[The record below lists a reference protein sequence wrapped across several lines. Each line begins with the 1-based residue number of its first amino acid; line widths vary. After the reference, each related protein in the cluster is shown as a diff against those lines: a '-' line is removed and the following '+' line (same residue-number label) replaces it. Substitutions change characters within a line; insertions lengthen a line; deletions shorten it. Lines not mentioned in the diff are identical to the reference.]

1 MSTERHAR
9 GTALRG
15 ARFVA
20 RPRSGRSRTA
30 AVLLALALP
39 MMTPGAGAQSA
50 QSSANA
56 PTAPNTPGKPGAPGT
71 ETGPATAGKAPLLFS
86 APGPGAGST
95 AGTGGTGGSAS
106 PASPADPMPAAPG
119 LGTGQGF
126 HSPQSAF
133 APLRDLPGVLPWR
146 LFGEVTHRQEGKR
159 SIPVFPGQLTS
170 LNGTRVKVQG
180 FMLPLQPGE
189 RQKHFLLSAVPTSC
203 NFCLPAGPEGIIE
216 VRIRGTGVKVDVDAL
231 VLEGTLQVL
240 PSDPMGLLYRLT
252 DARTAR

>member
-1 MSTERHAR
+1 MCTERQACR
-9 GTALRG
+9 TRVRG
-15 ARFVA
+15 AGLVVRS
-20 RPRSGRSRTA
+20 RSGCRRTA

-39 MMTPGAGAQSA
+39 MMASSAGAQSA
-50 QSSANA
+50 QSS
-56 PTAPNTPGKPGAPGT
+56 PSTSGKPGAPSA
-71 ETGPATAGKAPLLFS
+71 ETGPATDGKAPLLFS
-86 APGPGAGST
+86 TPAPGAGSPGG
-95 AGTGGTGGSAS
+95 AGGSGGT
-106 PASPADPMPAAPG
+106 ASPADPTPAAPG